1 MFIVNFDE
9 VSIYGVEIGL
19 CWYVI
24 FLFEFFVNLGFL
36 KIEFK
41 EIIGNIKELFW
52 VLKMLVNVGLFY
64 DFG

>member
-41 EIIGNIKELFW
+41 EIIGNIKELF
-52 VLKMLVNVGLFY
+52 
-64 DFG
+64 